1 MMKRESTDNT
11 LKTEPP
17 DMHTHMHTHIHTFD
31 NLQHLSKDEL
41 HK

>member
-11 LKTEPP
+11 LKTASP
-17 DMHTHMHTHIHTFD
+17 DMHTHMHAHIHTFD
-31 NLQHLSKDEL
+31 NLQHLAKDEL